1 MLRIR
6 SASTATATARS
17 PWPGRCAPG
26 WKAPASRSSPSCRPP
41 GRARHDRRA
50 RRRLPALPPGRG
62 QGAAGRVRRDGREGE
77 PRQGDRAR
85 RGAGG
90 RSVRRLHRGRSRL
103 CQPSGLLRPGR
114 DRPPGCGG
122 QGLGPDRRG
131 AAVAAQGA
139 LREVEVC
146 YDADLAPDLA
156 AVAEASGLTPEEVVA
171 AHLRG
176 DYGVSM
182 YGFAPGC
189 AYLAGVPEEIRLPR
203 KQAAIRGVPAGSVII
218 AGPQCLV
225 TTLTM
230 PTGWWIVGRSPTR
243 ILREEDADRPFLFD
257 VGDRVRFRRI
267 AREAFD
273 ARAKP

>member
-1 MLRIR
+1 M
-6 SASTATATARS
+6 TA
-17 PWPGRCAPG
+17 
-26 WKAPASRSSPSCRPP
+26 APAAGFPRFRPVAD
-41 GRARHDRRA
+41 RALLVEFGETVAKESHDRVIGLDA
-50 RRRLPALPPGRG
+50 ALAADPFDGFTEAVPAYASLLVCFDP
-62 QGAAGRVRRDGREGE
+62 VVTD
-77 PRQGDRAR
+77 
-85 RGAGG
+85 
-90 RSVRRLHRGRSRL
+90 HRGVE
-103 CQPSGLLRPGR
+103 
-114 DRPPGCGG
+114 DRVSA
-122 QGLGPDRRG
+122 LIARG

-243 ILREEDADRPFLFD
+243 ILREEDADHPFLFD